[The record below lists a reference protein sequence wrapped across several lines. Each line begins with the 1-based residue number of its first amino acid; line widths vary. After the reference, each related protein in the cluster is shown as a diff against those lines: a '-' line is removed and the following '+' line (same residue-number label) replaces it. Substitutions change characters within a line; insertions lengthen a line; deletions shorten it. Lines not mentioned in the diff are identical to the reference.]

1 MNQVKNR
8 KLKRIL
14 SFSAWVVF
22 SVCCMALLVAAV
34 TKKNAHTCKDIKVKI
49 SGVKNNF
56 FVDEKAVLD
65 LLNKM
70 HFSNIKG
77 SRLAD
82 IDLTAMEK
90 ALEENA
96 WIKNAELFIDNNDVL
111 KVAVYER
118 EPVARIFATNGTS
131 FYLDSALTMLPLS
144 TGYSARVPVF
154 TNYIVPAKKR
164 SKKDSLL
171 LRNISDISSYILA
184 DHFWMGQIDQVDI
197 GPDGSFEMIPKIGN
211 QEIYFGNA
219 ENYNTKFDN
228 LLLFY
233 KQVLSKVGF
242 DKYKALNVS
251 FNGQV
256 VAVKRALEDIKQD
269 SLKARELMKAL
280 ALKAQKENND
290 STGNIQLDQ
299 TDETPVP
306 LAMPT
311 DDALTEDNNSNQP
324 RTEANPP
331 ATIVNKPAAIKP
343 TVIEKKLIPAVKPK
357 VIKKEQAKTPVKPS
371 QVQQQRPVKKEASKQ
386 KPKAVMKPQNDY

>member
-1 MNQVKNR
+1 MNQVKNQ

-144 TGYSARVPVF
+144 SGYSARVPVF
-154 TNYIVPAKKR
+154 TNYIVPTKKR
-164 SKKDSLL
+164 SKTDSLL

-184 DHFWMGQIDQVDI
+184 DHFWMAQIDQVDI

-251 FNGQV
+251 FNGQI

-269 SLKARELMKAL
+269 SLRARELMKAL

-306 LAMPT
+306 LPMPT
-311 DDALTEDNNSNQP
+311 DDALSEDDNSNQP
-324 RTEANPP
+324 DTEVNPP
-331 ATIVNKPAAIKP
+331 ATIVNKPAATK
-343 TVIEKKLIPAVKPK
+343 PAVKPK
-357 VIKKEQAKTPVKPS
+357 VIKKEPAKTPVKRS
-371 QVQQQRPVKKEASKQ
+371 QVQQQKPVKKAAQ
-386 KPKAVMKPQNDY
+386 KLRLKAIMKPQNDY